1 MAQSFKILSIT
12 FLVLF
17 VLVLLYLLFWIFAPF
32 LTPILWALILARLFY
47 PVHERLARLVRG
59 KRALSAM
66 LMTLAVMV
74 LVVLPVS
81 YVTVLA
87 VNETIHAYQAT
98 MAWIHGGGLEELP
111 KRLESLPFIGRLSQN
126 VLGNL
131 VLAYG
136 VLQSSTSGG
145 STIFQ
150 TVAGAVGGFAMN
162 MVEVA
167 TDFLITLFTLFFLFR
182 DSPSLLRTVHQAL
195 PIEQKAKAEILDTLD
210 QTVVAVVRG
219 TLLTAAAQGLVAGT
233 TYWLLGISYPLLLGA
248 LSGLLSLLPV
258 GGTALVWAPVA
269 AYLFV
274 SGAIGKALVLVAV
287 GAGIVGLMDNVIHPL
302 LVGSELDLP
311 LIVLFFASL
320 GGLAY
325 FGFIG
330 LFLGPI
336 VVALARVTF
345 HIFQQNHRRAPS

>member
-1 MAQSFKILSIT
+1 MAQSFKVLSTT

-17 VLVLLYLLFWIFAPF
+17 VVALLYLLFRIFAPF
-32 LTPILWALILARLFY
+32 LPPILWALILARLFH
-47 PVHERLARLVRG
+47 PVHERLARWVRG
-59 KRALSAM
+59 KRAVSAM

-81 YVTVLA
+81 YLTVLA

-98 MAWIHGGGLEELP
+98 AAWIQAGGLEELP
-111 KRLESLPFIGRLSQN
+111 QRLGHLPFIGTLSQN

-136 VLQSSTSGG
+136 LLHSSAGDG

-150 TVAGAVGGFAMN
+150 TIAGAVSGFAMN
-162 MVEVA
+162 VVEVA
-167 TDFLITLFTLFFLFR
+167 TDFLIMLFTLFFLFR
-182 DSPSLLRTVHQAL
+182 DSPSLLRTVHQAM
-195 PIEQKAKAEILDTLD
+195 PISPKAETEILGTLD

-219 TLLTAAAQGLVAGT
+219 TVLTAAAQGLVAGT
-233 TYWLLGISYPLLLGA
+233 TYWLLGVSFPLLLGA
-248 LSGLLSLLPV
+248 LSGFLSLVPI
-258 GGTALVWAPVA
+258 GGSALVWGPVA

-274 SGAIGKALVLVAV
+274 NGAVGKALILVAV
-287 GAGIVGLMDNVIHPL
+287 GAGIVGLMDNVLHPL
-302 LVGSELDLP
+302 LVGSDLDMP

-330 LFLGPI
+330 LFVGPI
-336 VVALARVTF
+336 VVGLAKATF
-345 HIFQQNHRRAPS
+345 HIFQQQSQRASG